1 MSSAIFESVLTV
13 TVSVHIR
20 GHKGRLKEQIIMT
33 EKEATQIK
41 YKKNLDKILQGQTGK
56 KGLVIQVEKE
66 RKTGSKL

>member
-1 MSSAIFESVLTV
+1 
-13 TVSVHIR
+13 
-20 GHKGRLKEQIIMT
+20 MT

>member
-1 MSSAIFESVLTV
+1 MKSAIFESVLTLR
-13 TVSVHIR
+13 VSVHTR

-41 YKKNLDKILQGQTGK
+41 YKKNLDKILQGKTGK
-56 KGLVIQVEKE
+56 KGLVKQVEKE